1 MSEDF
6 DKEAEREKLRQQLER
21 DEERRESTR
30 QMSELLLQGAT
41 MTNAHCDTCGS
52 PLFRQNGQT
61 FCATCQSQDGQA
73 AQQQGAHQQ
82 AAQQQTDQQDAVAQH
97 DTRQAQGDSRE
108 AQQDPAQAQGA
119 PQDTPQQPDG
129 RQGDDQPAPG
139 QRQRDA
145 QDVTAVQPTRQP
157 GQGQRGAS
165 ASPEQGQHGD
175 GGLGEQAGGQ
185 GVDTASGGG
194 QQVPAGTA
202 AADLQRTLSK
212 FARAAAETDD
222 PREARDHLE
231 AAREA
236 AETLAALR
244 R

>member
-21 DEERRESTR
+21 DEEQRESTR

-61 FCATCQSQDGQA
+61 FCATCQSQDGQTTQRQA
-73 AQQQGAHQQ
+73 AQQQ
-82 AAQQQTDQQDAVAQH
+82 AAQQQADQPDAGAQ
-97 DTRQAQGDSRE
+97 E
-108 AQQDPAQAQGA
+108 DPAQSQGA
-119 PQDTPQQPDG
+119 PQDAPQQPDG
-129 RQGDDQPAPG
+129 QQQDDQPAPG

-157 GQGQRGAS
+157 DPGQGGAS
-165 ASPEQGQHGD
+165 ASPAQRKHGD
-175 GGLGEQAGGQ
+175 GGLGDPASARGD
-185 GVDTASGGG
+185 DTAHTGG
-194 QQVPAGTA
+194 QQAPAGTA